1 MKRLI
6 FVLILGFSLVGC
18 AQNKIDTS
26 GKDAYLKSINTMS
39 ESMPEEKKHE
49 FMRAIEHIQYTTLIS
64 TVISNIPLPESS
76 NEKMYDV
83 AQNAYFLGDEDTY
96 RKVMNKY
103 IYDDPLYMAEL
114 KKSLGG
120 KTADEIIGVKKK

>member
-76 NEKMYDV
+76 NEKCMTLPRMPIFWGMRIHIV
-83 AQNAYFLGDEDTY
+83 
-96 RKVMNKY
+96 
-103 IYDDPLYMAEL
+103 
-114 KKSLGG
+114 KS
-120 KTADEIIGVKKK
+120 